1 MARDF
6 PNQLNFQ
13 EACRESFRAYSQQ
26 RIEANQDLAALLQRW
41 TDGTATPLSNTS
53 SEIKWVDDSWK

>member
-53 SEIKWVDDSWK
+53 SEIK